1 VSNHPYN
8 YLMMMDWLIPSA
20 HIKMMLELKSRHH
33 YLNPRRTNDSNILL
47 RKDTEHLDT
56 RISLHFTWFILS
68 QLCSLNSQ
76 CNKSHL
82 WPLLQRQYLLSCIH
96 EVASLALSFS
106 GKLEQNLQY
115 RWAPSWKG
123 WLLSEQDLP

>member
-20 HIKMMLELKSRHH
+20 NIKMMLELKSRQH
-33 YLNPRRTNDSNILL
+33 YLTHVGQMIATYCFT
-47 RKDTEHLDT
+47 KTQHLDT
-56 RISLHFTWFILS
+56 RIASHHTWFILS

-96 EVASLALSFS
+96 EVASLAPSFS

-115 RWAPSWKG
+115 RSAPSWKG
-123 WLLSEQDLP
+123 WLLWEQDLP